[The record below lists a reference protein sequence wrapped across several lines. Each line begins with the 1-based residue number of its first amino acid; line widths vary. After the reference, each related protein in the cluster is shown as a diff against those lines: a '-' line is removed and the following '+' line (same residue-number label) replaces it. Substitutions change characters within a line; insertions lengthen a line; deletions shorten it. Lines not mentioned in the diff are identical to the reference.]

1 MYWNIL
7 KRDMKRKKTMNVILL
22 LFAVIASM
30 FVSSGLSNIVN
41 VMNGTDHY
49 LDLAGIGDYVV
60 ITQNGDGGV
69 AQVIKDSSN
78 VSDYKVDNFYW
89 ASIDKNIK
97 YDGKSL
103 KFKNNTALF
112 QKLNSDGGIFFK
124 MDNSKLEEIK
134 HGEVYVTE
142 ALMHENDIEAGDEIY
157 VEFGN
162 IHKNYRIAGGM
173 KDALL
178 GSDMM
183 GNTRVIFSNEDYAEF
198 DEEELESFSGAVY
211 NIDTDDTKAFA
222 AELSDCSGIM
232 FSSGRSTIKLTYIME
247 MLVAMVVLVLSVC
260 LCIVSFVLLKFV
272 ITFTINEEFREIG
285 VMKAIG
291 IRNFKIR
298 SLYMTKYFFMALVG
312 GLVGLAAG
320 IPFGKLLIKSVSRKM
335 VLENDFGIL
344 LNIAGAVIV
353 IAVMS
358 GFAYLCTGKV
368 KKSTPV
374 DAIRN
379 GATGERYN
387 KKTKFSISRSKFGN
401 EFSMALNDVLSA
413 PKRFITIIVSF
424 FLCSVFAFGLVEVTD
439 TMKSDSLIYTFG
451 LKSDVYI
458 DSGIIGGMELFNENG
473 NEELERELNKIES
486 DLDSL
491 NMSGKAMIELW
502 YTYKTE
508 FDGQNYSL
516 IYQQNKRSHTDE
528 YIYSQG
534 TAPQNAYEIAITKQI
549 SEQTGAKIGDV
560 MTVDF
565 GTEKRDCQ
573 VVGYFQTMNQLGSVM
588 RLHEDAPVDMKYVSS
603 MMAVQIDFDDNPK
616 QDVINERIEKLKE
629 FYDTDEVMNSAEFC
643 ADCIG
648 VVDTMDMVNKLL
660 LAITCVVVILVTVL
674 MERSFISDEQSQ
686 IALLKAIGFKNSSI
700 IKWQVYRFM
709 IIAVVSELLAVILTY
724 PITKLWCDPIWKMM
738 GAENVAYYFNPL
750 SLIAVYPVIIML
762 ITLVS
767 VWITAGFTKSIT
779 CNDCGNV
786 E

>member
-69 AQVIKDSSN
+69 EQVIKDSSN

-112 QKLNSDGGIFFK
+112 QKLNSDGGTFFK

-134 HGEVYVTE
+134 QGEVYVTE
-142 ALMHENDIEAGDEIY
+142 ALMHENDIEVGDDIEI
-157 VEFGN
+157 EFGN
-162 IHKNYRIAGGM
+162 INKTYRIAGGM

-183 GNTRVIFSNEDYAEF
+183 GNTRVIFSDEDYAEF
-198 DEEELESFSGAVY
+198 DAEELKSFSGAVY

-232 FSSGRSTIKLTYIME
+232 FSSRRSTIKLTYIME

-291 IRNFKIR
+291 IRNLKIR
-298 SLYMTKYFFMALVG
+298 SLYMTKYFVMAIIG
-312 GLVGLAAG
+312 GLVGLIAG
-320 IPFGKLLIKSVSRKM
+320 IPFGKLLIRTVSQKM

-344 LNIAGAVIV
+344 LNIAGSVIV
-353 IAVMS
+353 IAIMS
-358 GFAYLCTGKV
+358 GFAYLCTAKV

-387 KKTKFSISRSKFGN
+387 KKTKFSISKSKFGN
-401 EFSMALNDVLSA
+401 EFSIALNDVLSA
-413 PKRFITIIVSF
+413 PKRFLTIIFSF
-424 FLCSVFAFGLVEVTD
+424 FLCSVFVFGLVEVTD

-458 DSGIIGGMELFNENG
+458 DSGIIGGMNLFTEEG
-473 NEELERELNKIES
+473 NEILETELNKIES

-491 NMSGKAMIELW
+491 DMSGKAMIEIW

-508 FDGQNYSL
+508 FDGQSYSL
-516 IYQQNKRSHTDE
+516 IYQKNERTHTDE

-565 GTEKRDCQ
+565 GTEKKDCQ

-588 RLHEDAPVDMKYVSS
+588 RLHEDAPTDMKYASS
-603 MMAVQIDFDDNPK
+603 MMSVQIDFDDNPT
-616 QDVINERIEKLKE
+616 QEVVNERIEKLKD

-648 VVDTMDMVNKLL
+648 VVDTMDMVSKLL
-660 LAITCVVVILVTVL
+660 LVITCVVVVLVTVL

-738 GAENVAYYFNPL
+738 GAENVAYYFNPV
-750 SLIAVYPVIIML
+750 SLIAIYPAIIML

-767 VWITAGFTKSIT
+767 VRITAGFTKSIT
-779 CNDCGNV
+779 CNDCGNA

>member
-69 AQVIKDSSN
+69 EQVIKESSN

-142 ALMHENDIEAGDEIY
+142 ALMHENDIEVGDEINI
-157 VEFGN
+157 EFGN
-162 IHKNYRIAGGM
+162 IHKNYRVAGGM

-183 GNTRVIFSNEDYAEF
+183 GNTRVIFSDEDYAEF
-198 DEEELESFSGAVY
+198 DAEELKSFSGAVY
-211 NIDTDDTKAFA
+211 NIETNDTKAFA
-222 AELSDCSGIM
+222 AELSECSGIM

-291 IRNFKIR
+291 IRNLKIR
-298 SLYMTKYFFMALVG
+298 SLYMTKYFVMAIIG
-312 GLVGLAAG
+312 GLVGLIAG

-344 LNIAGAVIV
+344 LNIAGSAIV

-358 GFAYLCTGKV
+358 GFAYLCTAKV

-387 KKTKFSISRSKFGN
+387 KKTKFSISKSKFGN

-413 PKRFITIIVSF
+413 PKRFLTIIFSF
-424 FLCSVFAFGLVEVTD
+424 FLCSVFVFGLVEVTD

-458 DSGIIGGMELFNENG
+458 DSGIIGGMNLFTEEGNENLE
-473 NEELERELNKIES
+473 EELDKIES

-491 NMSGKAMIELW
+491 DMSGKAMIEIW

-508 FDGQNYSL
+508 FDGQSYSL
-516 IYQQNKRSHTDE
+516 IYQKNERTHTDE

-588 RLHEDAPVDMKYVSS
+588 RLHEDAPTDMKYASS
-603 MMAVQIDFDDNPK
+603 MMAVQINFDDNPK

-629 FYDTDEVMNSAEFC
+629 FYNTDEVMNSAEFC

-648 VVDTMDMVNKLL
+648 VVDTMDMVSKLL
-660 LAITCVVVILVTVL
+660 LAITCVVVVLVTVL

-686 IALLKAIGFKNSSI
+686 IALLKAIGFKNSNI

-738 GAENVAYYFNPL
+738 GAENVDYYFNPL
-750 SLIAVYPVIIML
+750 SLIAVYPMIIML

-767 VWITAGFTKSIT
+767 VWVTAGFTKSIT